1 MNVGKPGTLRK
12 SFPVNRA
19 SRRVTGNQG
28 GERVDW
34 QLLKDTTMTR
44 TLHWYDYITLKVG
57 QLPNIDV
64 LDHLVI
70 GRQRFVSLTER
81 RLGFN

>member
-1 MNVGKPGTLRK
+1 MNVGKPGTLLK

-34 QLLKDTTMTR
+34 QLLKDTTMNR
-44 TLHWYDYITLKVG
+44 TLRWYDYITAYVSQSRTRPGLKG
-57 QLPNIDV
+57 
-64 LDHLVI
+64 
-70 GRQRFVSLTER
+70 
-81 RLGFN
+81 